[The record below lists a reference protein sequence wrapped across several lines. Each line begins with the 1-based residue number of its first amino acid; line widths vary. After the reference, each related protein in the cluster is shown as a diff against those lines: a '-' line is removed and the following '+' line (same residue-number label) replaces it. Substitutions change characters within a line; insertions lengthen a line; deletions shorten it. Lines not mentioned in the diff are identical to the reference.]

1 MSQSIN
7 PIIHG
12 QLLAFRG
19 RFRWLQFL
27 RGASAGLIMF
37 LGGMLLLAAAD
48 WFVVMA
54 DRTRWMLSGGVYLVA
69 LIVGW
74 FACVRPLL
82 RVLNERTLAAMIE
95 EEAPELRKEL
105 LSAVE
110 LTGDDEGMDSPVFN
124 RPPAS

>member
-1 MSQSIN
+1 MSHSIN

-82 RVLNERTLAAMIE
+82 RVLKER
-95 EEAPELRKEL
+95 LRECWK
-105 LSAVE
+105 
-110 LTGDDEGMDSPVFN
+110 
-124 RPPAS
+124 PPARYLWQFTQNSKAIV

>member
-1 MSQSIN
+1 MSQPIN

-37 LGGMLLLAAAD
+37 LGGMLVLAAAD
-48 WFVVMA
+48 WFIVLA

-82 RVLNERTLAAMIE
+82 RVLNCLLYTSPSPRDATLSRM
-95 EEAPELRKEL
+95 PS
-105 LSAVE
+105 SA
-110 LTGDDEGMDSPVFN
+110 
-124 RPPAS
+124 